1 MQNDHRARRDAFND
15 SVPEKST
22 SASYGSNELGSNI
35 SRNIGLGISRPSGRV
50 TESGHDKGW
59 YNKSGVAAG
68 TMPGQ
73 RNGLSHK
80 YSFSST
86 EAPKSMVLDAHHQP
100 AHNITSTQSS
110 VISNSWKNSEEE
122 EYTWDEMNSGLTGHG
137 TSIVS
142 SLSKDAWTADDENL
156 VSLVVV
162 GDLDIKMMQNM
173 FRKGQVL
180 HWLEIKPEESINQE
194 QSASHKLI
202 E

>member
-1 MQNDHRARRDAFND
+1 LQNDHRARRDALND
-15 SVPEKST
+15 SVPERST
-22 SASYGSNELGSNI
+22 GASYGSNEFGSNI
-35 SRNIGLGISRPSGRV
+35 SRNLGLGISRPGSRV
-50 TESGHDKGW
+50 IESGHDKGW
-59 YNKSGVAAG
+59 YNKSGVATG

-73 RNGLSHK
+73 RNGLSLK
-80 YSFSST
+80 YGFLNT
-86 EAPKSMVLDAHHQP
+86 EAPKSMILDAHHQP

-162 GDLDIKMMQNM
+162 GDLGIKMMQNM
-173 FRKGQVL
+173 LGA
-180 HWLEIKPEESINQE
+180 N
-194 QSASHKLI
+194 AKLVRDKARRV
-202 E
+202 